1 MCLWGCPTAASP
13 GVFAKYCS
21 PCTAGRSKGCAAE
34 ASQPEKLLVKPG
46 ALATSSC
53 ALTKTIMRKR
63 KLDARLLRNS
73 TMPPAGAMTPGALA
87 RCWLDTA

>member
-21 PCTAGRSKGCAAE
+21 PCAAGRSKGCAAE

-46 ALATSSC
+46 ALAASIW
-53 ALTKTIMRKR
+53 ALTKTIMRNR

-73 TMPPAGAMTPGALA
+73 TMPPAGAMTAEALA
-87 RCWLDTA
+87 WMA